1 MSENI
6 ENNETLKKEKQML
19 SSRENLTAMLPFV
32 FFVAFIL
39 LLYIYFS
46 HQTDKKI
53 RKIEK
58 LNKEVKELYSENI
71 TLQTEILNKTRSS
84 SLEPLMLNYGIK
96 PPVKQPILIK

>member
-1 MSENI
+1 MNKNTEYNEKLKSEKHAI
-6 ENNETLKKEKQML
+6 
-19 SSRENLTAMLPFV
+19 SSRENLTGMLPFV
-32 FFVAFIL
+32 LFIAFIL
-39 LLYIYFS
+39 LLYIFFS

-96 PPVKQPILIK
+96 PPVKQPIIIK